1 MQVKQGEQGKA
12 DHGGDQQ
19 RCVIIARILWAKADG
34 QGIFAVSAVTFD
46 IAQIIDVQHRR
57 REQATGGGWQHHD
70 AIESVSL

>member
-1 MQVKQGEQGKA
+1 M
-12 DHGGDQQ
+12 
-19 RCVIIARILWAKADG
+19 IIARILWAKADG